1 MHKVI
6 CPNGHVTYLL
16 LFPRY
21 NRFMINVLMIEDDI
35 ELAHLLK
42 ARLLKDNIDVT
53 TAATPLEGLSLF
65 QSQTFDLL
73 VLDLSLPQMDGM
85 EICRLIR
92 QESPIPII
100 ISSAR
105 SDIRDKMMG
114 FSRGAD
120 DYLPKPYDPQELIFR
135 IDAILRRLHPTM
147 PKSAIAF
154 EVDDEH
160 HEITRHGTL
169 LRLSPAEY
177 DIVSYMIK
185 KERAVI
191 SREELL
197 LNIGSIKYE
206 SSLKSIDV
214 IMGRIRQK
222 IGDDTKNPR
231 YIVSVRGIGYKF
243 VNQ

>member
-1 MHKVI
+1 
-6 CPNGHVTYLL
+6 
-16 LFPRY
+16 
-21 NRFMINVLMIEDDI
+21 MIEDDI
-35 ELAHLLK
+35 ELAQLLK
-42 ARLLKDNIDVT
+42 TRLYRDNIDVT
-53 TAATPLEGLSLF
+53 IATTPLEGLSLF
-65 QSQTFDLL
+65 QTHPFDLL

-92 QESPIPII
+92 QESQIPII

-105 SDIRDKMMG
+105 SDIRDKLMG

-135 IDAILRRLHPTM
+135 IDAILRRLHPSM
-147 PKSAIAF
+147 PKTLTPF
-154 EVDDEH
+154 EVNDER
-160 HEITRHGTL
+160 HEITRNGTY
-169 LRLSPAEY
+169 LRLSQAEY
-177 DIVSYMIK
+177 DIVAYMIQK
-185 KERAVI
+185 DRSAI
-191 SREELL
+191 SRAELL

-222 IGDDTKNPR
+222 IGDDPKNPR
-231 YIVSVRGIGYKF
+231 YIVSVRGVGYKF

>member
-1 MHKVI
+1 
-6 CPNGHVTYLL
+6 
-16 LFPRY
+16 
-21 NRFMINVLMIEDDI
+21 MIEDDD
-35 ELAHLLK
+35 ELAQLLRS
-42 ARLLKDNIDVT
+42 RLYKDDIDVT
-53 TAATPLEGLSLF
+53 VALTPLEGLSLF
-65 QSQTFDLL
+65 QTRTFDLM

-105 SDIRDKMMG
+105 SDIRDKIMG

-135 IDAILRRLHPTM
+135 IDAIMRRIHPTL
-147 PKSAIAF
+147 PKKSSPF
-154 EVDDEH
+154 EVDEQR
-160 HEITRHGTL
+160 HEITRHGTAL
-169 LRLSPAEY
+169 KLTPAEY

-185 KERAVI
+185 KERYAI

-197 LNIGSIKYE
+197 MNIGSIKYE

-222 IGDDTKNPR
+222 IGDDPKNPC
-231 YIVSVRGIGYKF
+231 YIVSVRGVGYKF
-243 VNQ
+243 VNA

>member
-1 MHKVI
+1 
-6 CPNGHVTYLL
+6 
-16 LFPRY
+16 
-21 NRFMINVLMIEDDI
+21 MINVLMIEDDI
-35 ELAHLLK
+35 ELAQLLK
-42 ARLLKDNIDVT
+42 TRLEKDDIRMT
-53 TAATPLEGLSLF
+53 IASTPLEGLSLF
-65 QSQTFDLL
+65 QTNIYDLL

-92 QESPIPII
+92 QESNIPII

-135 IDAILRRLHPTM
+135 IDAIMRRIHPTM
-147 PKSAIAF
+147 PKKLTPF
-154 EVDDEH
+154 EIDEAR
-160 HEITRHGTL
+160 HEISKDSLL
-169 LRLSPAEY
+169 LRLTQAEY

-185 KERAVI
+185 KERYVI

-197 LNIGSIKYE
+197 MNIGSIKYE

-231 YIVSVRGIGYKF
+231 YIVSVRGVGYKF
-243 VNQ
+243 VNK

>member
-1 MHKVI
+1 MV
-6 CPNGHVTYLL
+6 
-16 LFPRY
+16 
-21 NRFMINVLMIEDDI
+21 NVLMIEDDI
-35 ELAHLLK
+35 ELAQLLK
-42 ARLLKDNIDVT
+42 TRLEKDDIT
-53 TAATPLEGLSLF
+53 MTIASTPLEGLSLF
-65 QSQTFDLL
+65 QTNIYDLL

-92 QESPIPII
+92 QESTIPII

-114 FSRGAD
+114 FTRGAD

-135 IDAILRRLHPTM
+135 IDAIMRRLHPAM
-147 PKSAIAF
+147 PKNLTPF
-154 EVDDEH
+154 EVDEAR
-160 HEITRHGTL
+160 HEISKNSML
-169 LRLSPAEY
+169 LRLTQAEY

-185 KERAVI
+185 KDRFVI

-197 LNIGSIKYE
+197 MNIGSIKYE

-231 YIVSVRGIGYKF
+231 YIVSVRGVGYKF
-243 VNQ
+243 VNE

>member
-1 MHKVI
+1 
-6 CPNGHVTYLL
+6 
-16 LFPRY
+16 
-21 NRFMINVLMIEDDI
+21 MIEDDI
-35 ELAHLLK
+35 ELAQLLK
-42 ARLLKDNIDVT
+42 RRLVKDNIDVT
-53 TAATPLEGLSLF
+53 IATTPLEGLSLF
-65 QSQTFDLL
+65 QKHPFDLL
-73 VLDLSLPQMDGM
+73 VLDLSLPQMDGI

-147 PKSAIAF
+147 PKARTPFI
-154 EVDDEH
+154 VDDDR
-160 HEITRHGTL
+160 HEITRDNIPLQLTQ
-169 LRLSPAEY
+169 AEY

-185 KERAVI
+185 KDRTVI

-197 LNIGSIKYE
+197 MNIGSIKYE

-231 YIVSVRGIGYKF
+231 YIVSVRGVGYKF

>member
-1 MHKVI
+1 
-6 CPNGHVTYLL
+6 
-16 LFPRY
+16 
-21 NRFMINVLMIEDDI
+21 MIEDDI
-35 ELAHLLK
+35 ELAQLLK
-42 ARLLKDNIDVT
+42 GRLFKDNIDVT
-53 TAATPLEGLSLF
+53 IAPTPLEGLSLF
-65 QSQTFDLL
+65 QHKTFDLL

-135 IDAILRRLHPTM
+135 IDAIFRRIHPTM
-147 PKSAIAF
+147 PKAISPF
-154 EVDDEH
+154 EVDDDR
-160 HEITRHGTL
+160 HEITRNGTY
-169 LRLSPAEY
+169 LRLSQAEY
-177 DIVSYMIK
+177 DIVAYMIK
-185 KERAVI
+185 KDRSVI

-197 LNIGSIKYE
+197 MNIGSIKYE

-231 YIVSVRGIGYKF
+231 YIVSVRGVGYKF

>member
-1 MHKVI
+1 
-6 CPNGHVTYLL
+6 
-16 LFPRY
+16 
-21 NRFMINVLMIEDDI
+21 MIQVLMIEDDV
-35 ELAHLLK
+35 ELAQLLQS
-42 ARLLKDNIDVT
+42 RLYKDEIEVT
-53 TAATPLEGLSLF
+53 IAPTPLEGLTLF
-65 QSQTFDLL
+65 QTRQFDLL

-92 QESPIPII
+92 QESAIPII

-135 IDAILRRLHPTM
+135 IDAIMRRLHPTL
-147 PKSAIAF
+147 PKKFTPF
-154 EVDDEH
+154 EVDENR

-169 LRLSPAEY
+169 LRLTQAEY
-177 DIVSYMIK
+177 DIVLYMIK
-185 KERAVI
+185 KDRYAI

-197 LNIGSIKYE
+197 MNIGSIKFE

-222 IGDDTKNPR
+222 IGDDPKNPH
-231 YIVSVRGIGYKF
+231 YIVSVRGVGYKF
-243 VNQ
+243 VNE

>member
-1 MHKVI
+1 
-6 CPNGHVTYLL
+6 
-16 LFPRY
+16 
-21 NRFMINVLMIEDDI
+21 MINVLMIEDDV
-35 ELAHLLK
+35 ELAQLLK
-42 ARLLKDNIDVT
+42 TRLHKDEIEIT
-53 TAATPLEGLSLF
+53 IASSALEGLSLF
-65 QSQTFDLL
+65 QTNTYDLL

-92 QESPIPII
+92 QESNIPII

-135 IDAILRRLHPTM
+135 IDAIMRRIRPTM
-147 PKSAIAF
+147 PKKLTPF
-154 EVDDEH
+154 EIDEAR
-160 HEITRHGTL
+160 HEISKDSLL
-169 LRLSPAEY
+169 LRLTQAEY
-177 DIVSYMIK
+177 DIVAYMIK
-185 KERAVI
+185 KDRYVI

-197 LNIGSIKYE
+197 LNIGSIRYE

-231 YIVSVRGIGYKF
+231 YIVSVRGVGYKF
-243 VNQ
+243 VNK

>member
-1 MHKVI
+1 
-6 CPNGHVTYLL
+6 
-16 LFPRY
+16 
-21 NRFMINVLMIEDDI
+21 MIEDDI
-35 ELAHLLK
+35 ELAQLLK
-42 ARLLKDNIDVT
+42 SRLYKDDIEVT
-53 TAATPLEGLSLF
+53 IAPTPLEGLSLF
-65 QSQTFDLL
+65 QERSFDLL
-73 VLDLSLPQMDGM
+73 VL

-135 IDAILRRLHPTM
+135 IDAIMRRIHPTM
-147 PKSAIAF
+147 PKALTPF
-154 EVDDEH
+154 EVNDAR
-160 HEITRHGTL
+160 HEITRHSLL
-169 LRLSPAEY
+169 LRLTQAEY

-185 KERAVI
+185 KDRLAI

-197 LNIGSIKYE
+197 MNIGSIKYE

-222 IGDDTKNPR
+222 IGDDPKNPR
-231 YIVSVRGIGYKF
+231 YIISVRGIGYKF

>member
-1 MHKVI
+1 
-6 CPNGHVTYLL
+6 
-16 LFPRY
+16 
-21 NRFMINVLMIEDDI
+21 MINVLMIEDDI
-35 ELAHLLK
+35 ELAQLLK
-42 ARLLKDNIDVT
+42 TRLLKDDIEV
-53 TAATPLEGLSLF
+53 TAASTPLEGLSLF
-65 QSQTFDLL
+65 QKRSFDLL
-73 VLDLSLPQMDGM
+73 VLDLSLPQMDGI

-92 QESPIPII
+92 QESDVPII

-135 IDAILRRLHPTM
+135 IDAIMRRLHPAMVQKTT
-147 PKSAIAF
+147 PFI
-154 EVDDEH
+154 VDDER
-160 HEITRHGTL
+160 HEISKNGSI
-169 LRLSPAEY
+169 LRLTQAEY

-185 KERAVI
+185 KDRYAI

-214 IMGRIRQK
+214 IMGRVRQK
-222 IGDDTKNPR
+222 IGDDPKNPR
-231 YIVSVRGIGYKF
+231 FIVSVRGVGYKF
-243 VNQ
+243 VNE

>member
-1 MHKVI
+1 
-6 CPNGHVTYLL
+6 
-16 LFPRY
+16 
-21 NRFMINVLMIEDDI
+21 MIEDDI
-35 ELAHLLK
+35 ELAQLLK
-42 ARLLKDNIDVT
+42 SRLYRDNIDVT
-53 TAATPLEGLSLF
+53 IATTPLEGLSLF
-65 QSQTFDLL
+65 QTHTMFDLL

-92 QESPIPII
+92 QESQIPII

-105 SDIRDKMMG
+105 SDIRDKLMG

-120 DYLPKPYDPQELIFR
+120 DFLPKPYDPQELIFR
-135 IDAILRRLHPTM
+135 IDAILRRLHPSM
-147 PKSAIAF
+147 PKPLTPF
-154 EVDDEH
+154 EVNDER
-160 HEITRHGTL
+160 HEITRNGTY
-169 LRLSPAEY
+169 LRLSQAEY
-177 DIVSYMIK
+177 DIVSYMIQK
-185 KERAVI
+185 DRSVI

-231 YIVSVRGIGYKF
+231 YIVSVRGVGYKF

>member
-1 MHKVI
+1 
-6 CPNGHVTYLL
+6 
-16 LFPRY
+16 
-21 NRFMINVLMIEDDI
+21 MIEDDI
-35 ELAHLLK
+35 ELAQLLK
-42 ARLLKDNIDVT
+42 ARLLKDNLDVT
-53 TAATPLEGLSLF
+53 IAPTPLEGLNLF
-65 QSQTFDLL
+65 QSRTFDLL

-92 QESPIPII
+92 QESSIPII

-105 SDIRDKMMG
+105 SDIRDKLMG

-120 DYLPKPYDPQELIFR
+120 DFLPKPYDPQELIFR
-135 IDAILRRLHPTM
+135 IDAILRRLHPSM
-147 PKSAIAF
+147 PKILTPF
-154 EVDDEH
+154 EVDDER
-160 HEITRHGTL
+160 HEITRHGTY
-169 LRLSPAEY
+169 LRLSQAEY
-177 DIVSYMIK
+177 DIVAYMIK
-185 KERAVI
+185 KDRSVI

-231 YIVSVRGIGYKF
+231 YIVSVRGVGYKF